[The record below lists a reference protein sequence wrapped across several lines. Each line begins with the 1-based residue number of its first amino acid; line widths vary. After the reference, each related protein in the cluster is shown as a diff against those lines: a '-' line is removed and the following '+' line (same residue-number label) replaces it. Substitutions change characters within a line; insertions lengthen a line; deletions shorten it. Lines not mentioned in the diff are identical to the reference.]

1 MMATKQITRE
11 NKVIEF
17 HKAMSLDVDSDA
29 RYSLLA
35 TRSSLI
41 LEEAMEVLDA
51 IDILQMELMRGKKG
65 EKSQWANLL
74 KELADLQYVLSG
86 TLISF
91 KQLNNEFD
99 VAFNRVHKSNMSKL
113 DNDGK
118 PIYNNDG
125 KVLKGPNY
133 KEPDLED
140 LIY

>member
-133 KEPDLED
+133 KEPNLED